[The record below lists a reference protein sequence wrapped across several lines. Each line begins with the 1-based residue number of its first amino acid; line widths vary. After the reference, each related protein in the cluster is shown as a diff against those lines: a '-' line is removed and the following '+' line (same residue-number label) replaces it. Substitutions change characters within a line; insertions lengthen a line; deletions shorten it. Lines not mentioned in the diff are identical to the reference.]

1 MSGTRDSRAYGGQA
15 RVRPQPRTV
24 VLLGMMAK
32 MPVPGVV
39 WQTVH
44 YLLGFK
50 ALGFEPLYVEAHGRA
65 PSMLMR
71 GPDDDA
77 GVQAAAFIDR
87 VMRRFDLGDRW
98 AYHALHDADQPC
110 HGLGELALRRAY
122 REAELIVNLHGGTPP
137 LPEHSASGRLVYLQT
152 DPVQL
157 QVELHEGRQAS
168 IDFLEP
174 HCAFFTFA
182 ENLGRRGCGL
192 PVSERFPFRPTRQ
205 PVVCDL
211 WDGLDA
217 PALDAYTTVGN
228 WHQAWRE
235 VRIGGRELGWSKDRE
250 WTRFLDLP
258 RRTGA
263 AFELALSSY
272 EPRHRAQLEARGW
285 RVRDALSFDP
295 HADDYRRFIAGSRGE
310 FTVAKEQNVELRS
323 GWFSDRSATYLAAGR
338 PVITQDTGF
347 GDVLPTGKGLF
358 PVTTLDEAVA
368 AVASIEA
375 DHARHSRAARELAR
389 ERFEAARVLGD
400 LLGALGVATRPA
412 GRTDTTT
419 TTTTT
424 DTKDARDRTMTAS
437 EKGAG
442 DQDRTSERRTERRKL
457 TQESRV
463 LALIPHYQCE
473 EWLDDAL
480 ASLGE
485 QTRPLDGIVVIDDAS
500 DAPPLEIVARHP
512 RVTLLHAERNVGPY
526 RLVQQV
532 IEETD
537 YDAYLFQDADDW
549 SAPERLERLLAAG
562 ERTGAELIGTQEI
575 RVFCEEPEVAPIA
588 WPLDVEREFG
598 AKPTAFPLLHPTSI
612 VTRDLLVELGGFAS
626 GLRFSG
632 DAELLRRARFVAKV
646 ANVADHGYY
655 RRIRENSLTTAS
667 ATGLRSP
674 VRQQVMELLWEQA
687 RRNAARAAAGEAP
700 DLAPIR
706 TAPPVRLRQL
716 AGPALS
722 GRPVDGFA
730 NAPSER
736 PAPPPRPERRGGPP
750 RPVFVIGAPR
760 SGVSAL
766 AWALGQHPAIPAA
779 IDTAWMGE
787 LARELPAIHA
797 RTQPDGFGSERFSRV
812 FGRAAASLIGDK
824 LERWVD
830 GAPEHTTDVAVLARL
845 FPDARFIH
853 VVRESD
859 AVVRSLADPPLGS
872 AGATGGTQI
881 PAHLKTRLSEGEA
894 ADRWLAGAR
903 AGLEAER
910 TLGAKRVLRVTFDE
924 LIADP
929 EALVRRCLAFVEE
942 EWDAR
947 CMRPLRGLAVGAV
960 AAPGSLSG
968 GHADPLRAAA
978 PASASGSGTDPLRTA
993 ARALSDELLGRR
1005 AAAAA
1010 EGGSGATGAAAG
1022 EAVRAGAPGAGSVSA
1037 ARTRALPPKPGS
1049 GPRIVLVTDHFPK
1062 FSETFFAHE
1071 FTGLLERGW
1080 DIHVLC
1086 NRSNRDQ
1093 HPYFPQLRRQ
1103 LETRERIHVVQDFD
1117 AQLAQLQPDLV
1128 HFGYGTLALGR
1139 MHMRDILGCKVVV
1152 SLRGYDIN
1160 YHGLEDAHV
1169 YDDVWAHA
1177 DMVNCVSQDIW
1188 TRAQRRGCPPDKP
1201 HMVITDAA
1209 DLTRFAAPRRTSED
1223 VGGAARPLR
1232 LLSVGRL
1239 HWKKGH
1245 EFGLQAV
1252 RALLDAG
1259 VAVEY
1264 RILGDGPHR
1273 ESILFAI
1280 HDLGLERHVELPG
1293 ARRAD
1298 DVRDAMRWA
1307 DVCLH
1312 PAISEGFCVSV
1323 IEAQAM
1329 GLPVVCTDADGLAEN
1344 VADGVT
1350 GFVVGRRDARALSER
1365 LAQLGAD
1372 PRLRARMGAA
1382 ATRRAHERFGFAR
1395 QIGELEALYHAALAL
1410 PAPVPAGER
1419 HDAPALID
1427 TLERQLNALEVQ
1439 RSALERQLRGR
1450 RVAQGVRA
1458 FVAEALP
1465 AGATVL
1471 VVSRGDDELLALDG
1485 RVGWHFPQA
1494 EDGVYAGHHPEGSDV
1509 AIHHLEELRERGA
1522 THLVI
1527 PATSSWWLEHY
1538 ADFGRHLEE
1547 RYVALAC
1554 DPETCVA
1561 FELRERP
1568 AVRRPA
1574 ARRSLTRRRGK
1585 ARVAA

>member
-1 MSGTRDSRAYGGQA
+1 
-15 RVRPQPRTV
+15 
-24 VLLGMMAK
+24 
-32 MPVPGVV
+32 MPVPGVM

-44 YLLGFK
+44 YLVGLRR
-50 ALGFEPLYVEAHGRA
+50 LGFEPWYVEAHGRH

-71 GPDDDA
+71 HPGDDA
-77 GVQAAAFIDR
+77 GARAAAYIAATL
-87 VMRRFDLGDRW
+87 RRFDLGDCW
-98 AYHALHDADQPC
+98 AYHALHDVGAPV
-110 HGLGELALRRAY
+110 HGRLDAAGLARLY
-122 REAELIVNLHGGTPP
+122 REAELVINLHGGTPP
-137 LPEHSASGRLVYLQT
+137 QPEHAAGGRLVYLQT

-157 QVELHEGRQAS
+157 QVELHEGRRESA
-168 IDFLEP
+168 DFLEP

-182 ENLGRRGCGL
+182 ENLGAPDCGV
-192 PVSERFPFRPTRQ
+192 PVSERFRFRPTRQ

-211 WDGLDA
+211 WDRVDA
-217 PALDAYTTVGN
+217 GRAGSGDVWTTVGN
-228 WHQAWRE
+228 WHQAWRR
-235 VRIGGRELGWSKDRE
+235 VTIDGRDYGWSKDRE

-258 RRTGA
+258 RRTGRP
-263 AFELALSSY
+263 FELALSSY
-272 EPRHRAQLEARGW
+272 KPEHQAQLEARGW
-285 RVRDALSFDP
+285 AVRDALAFGLDGD
-295 HADDYRRFIAGSRGE
+295 AYRAYVAGSRGE
-310 FTVAKEQNVELRS
+310 FTVAKEQNVALRS

-338 PVITQDTGF
+338 PVVTQDTAF
-347 GDVLPTGKGLF
+347 GAALPTGAGLF
-358 PVTTLDEAVA
+358 AVTTLDEAVA
-368 AVASIEA
+368 AVERIEA
-375 DHARHSRAARELAR
+375 DYPRHRRAAREIAR
-389 ERFEAARVLGD
+389 ERFEATRVLGD
-400 LLGALGVATRPA
+400 MLGELGI
-412 GRTDTTT
+412 TTT
-419 TTTTT
+419 RQR
-424 DTKDARDRTMTAS
+424 DARDRTMTATDKGA
-437 EKGAG
+437 EKGRHRLG
-442 DQDRTSERRTERRKL
+442 R
-457 TQESRV
+457 ESRV

-480 ASLGE
+480 ASLEE
-485 QTRPLDGIVVIDDAS
+485 QTRPLDAIVVIDDAS
-500 DAPPLEIVARHP
+500 EHPPLDIVSRHP

-549 SAPERLERLLAAG
+549 SAPDRLETLLAAG

-588 WPLDVEREFG
+588 WPLDVHKQF
-598 AKPTAFPLLHPTSI
+598 ASKPTAFPLLHPTSI
-612 VTRDLLVELGGFAS
+612 VTRDLVQSLGGFAS

-632 DAELLRRARFVAKV
+632 DAELLRRAQHVARV
-646 ANVADHGYY
+646 ANVEGHCYY
-655 RRIRENSLTTAS
+655 RRIRENSLTTAQ

-674 VRQQVMELLWEQA
+674 IRQQVMEMLWAQA
-687 RRNAARAAAGEAP
+687 RRNAAAAAAGQTP
-700 DLAPIR
+700 DLSPIR

-730 NAPSER
+730 VVER
-736 PAPPPRPERRGGPP
+736 PAPPSQPERRGGPP
-750 RPVFVIGAPR
+750 RPVFVIGAQR

-766 AWALGQHPAIPAA
+766 AWALGQHPGIPAA
-779 IDTAWMGE
+779 IDTAWMAE
-787 LARELPAIHA
+787 LAKELPQIHA
-797 RTQPDGFGSERFSRV
+797 RTRPEGFGPERFSRV

-830 GAPEHTTDVAVLARL
+830 GAPELTENVAMLARL
-845 FPDARFIH
+845 FPDARFVH

-881 PAHLKTRLSEGEA
+881 PAHLRTRLSEGEA

-910 TLGAKRVLRVTFDE
+910 TLKGRVLRVTYDE
-924 LIADP
+924 LVDEP
-929 EALVRRCLAFVEE
+929 EALVRRVLEFVRED
-942 EWDAR
+942 WDER
-947 CMRPLRGLAVGAV
+947 CMRPLRGLATTVVSERPAD
-960 AAPGSLSG
+960 GS
-968 GHADPLRAAA
+968 AEDPLRA
-978 PASASGSGTDPLRTA
+978 A

-1005 AAAAA
+1005 RALLAAAAPVR
-1010 EGGSGATGAAAG
+1010 AAASG
-1022 EAVRAGAPGAGSVSA
+1022 GAPRLGVAPRDG
-1037 ARTRALPPKPGS
+1037 R
-1049 GPRIVLVTDHFPK
+1049 RIVLVTDHFPK

-1093 HPYFPQLRRQ
+1093 HPYFPQLRRH
-1103 LETRERIHVVQDFD
+1103 LETRERIHVAQDFE
-1117 AQLAQLQPDLV
+1117 AQLGELQPDLV

-1152 SLRGYDIN
+1152 SFRGYDIN
-1160 YHGLEDAHV
+1160 YHGLDDPRT
-1169 YDDVWAHA
+1169 YDDLWAHA
-1177 DMVNCVSQDIW
+1177 DMVNCVSQDVW
-1188 TRAQRRGCPPDKP
+1188 ARAQRRGCPADKP

-1209 DLTRFAAPRRTSED
+1209 DLSRFVAPERTYGD
-1223 VGGAARPLR
+1223 VGTADRPLR
-1232 LLSVGRL
+1232 VLSVGRL

-1245 EFGLQAV
+1245 EFGLQAI
-1252 RALLDAG
+1252 RALVDAG
-1259 VAVEY
+1259 VDVRY

-1323 IEAQAM
+1323 IEAQSM
-1329 GLPVVCTDADGLAEN
+1329 GLPVVCTDADGLGEN
-1344 VADGVT
+1344 VADGET
-1350 GFVVGRRDARALSER
+1350 GFVVARRDAGALTER
-1365 LAQLGAD
+1365 LMELAAD
-1372 PRLRARMGAA
+1372 PALRERMGAA
-1382 ATRRAHERFGFAR
+1382 AVERAHERFGFDR
-1395 QIGELEALYHAALAL
+1395 QLDELETLYHAALAL

-1419 HDAPALID
+1419 HDAPALIE

-1439 RSALERQLRGR
+1439 RGALEKQLRRR
-1450 RVAQGVRA
+1450 RVAHGVQEL
-1458 FVAEALP
+1458 VGEALP
-1465 AGATVL
+1465 PGATVL
-1471 VVSRGDDELLALDG
+1471 VVSRGDDELTAFDG

-1494 EDGVYAGHHPEGSDV
+1494 EDGVYAGHHPQDSEV
-1509 AIHHLEELRERGA
+1509 AVRHLEELRVRGA

-1527 PATSSWWLEHY
+1527 PATSAWWLEHY
-1538 ADFGRHLEE
+1538 ADFRRHLEE
-1547 RYVALAC
+1547 RFAVVAA

-1561 FELRERP
+1561 FDLTRAPES
-1568 AVRRPA
+1568 A
-1574 ARRSLTRRRGK
+1574 ARRAGGTRRRRGAK
-1585 ARVAA
+1585 AKVAA

>member
-1 MSGTRDSRAYGGQA
+1 MSRRAI
-15 RVRPQPRTV
+15 

-32 MPVPGVV
+32 MPVPGVM

-50 ALGFEPLYVEAHGRA
+50 ALGFDPVYVEAHGRT

-71 GPDDDA
+71 HPHDDA
-77 GVQAAAFIDR
+77 GLRAADYIAR
-87 VMRRFDLGDRW
+87 TMRRFDLGGRW
-98 AYHALHDADQPC
+98 AYHALHDADAPVY
-110 HGLGELALRRAY
+110 GIGARALSELY

-137 LPEHSASGRLVYLQT
+137 LPEHSASGRLAYLQT

-157 QVELHEGRQAS
+157 QVELHEGKQSSA
-168 IDFLEP
+168 DFLEP
-174 HCAFFTFA
+174 HAAFFTFA
-182 ENLGRRGCGL
+182 ENLGAPDCGL
-192 PVSERFPFRPTRQ
+192 PVSARFRFQPTRQ
-205 PVVCDL
+205 PVVCEL
-211 WDGLDA
+211 WDAPDAPDA
-217 PALDAYTTVGN
+217 PARDVYTTVGN
-228 WHQAWRE
+228 WHQPWRRVTLE
-235 VRIGGRELGWSKDRE
+235 GRDYGWSKDRE
-250 WTRFLDLP
+250 WTSFLDLP

-263 AFELALSSY
+263 RFELALSSY
-272 EPRHRAQLEARGW
+272 RPEHQTQLEARGW
-285 RVRDALSFDP
+285 AVRDALAFGLDGD
-295 HADDYRRFIAGSRGE
+295 AYRDYVAGSRGE
-310 FTVAKEQNVELRS
+310 FTVAKEQNVALRS

-338 PVITQDTGF
+338 PVVTQDTGF
-347 GDVLPTGKGLF
+347 GTVLPTGAGLF

-368 AVASIEA
+368 AVQEIET
-375 DHARHSRAARELAR
+375 DYVRHRRAAREIAR
-389 ERFEAARVLGD
+389 ERFEATRVLAE
-400 LLGALGVATRPA
+400 LLGVLGIATRA
-412 GRTDTTT
+412 ARTTLTTN
-419 TTTTT
+419 
-424 DTKDARDRTMTAS
+424 DPKDARDRMTARN
-437 EKGAG
+437 KGAG
-442 DQDRTSERRTERRKL
+442 EQDTPSGSRRERHKL
-457 TQESRV
+457 TRDSRV

-480 ASLGE
+480 ASLEE
-485 QTRPLDGIVVIDDAS
+485 QTRPLDAIVVIDDAS
-500 DAPPLEIVARHP
+500 ASPPLEIVQRHP

-549 SAPERLERLLAAG
+549 SAPDRLEKLLAAG

-588 WPLDVEREFG
+588 WPLDVHKQF
-598 AKPTAFPLLHPTSI
+598 AVKPTAFPLLHPTSI
-612 VTRDLLVELGGFAS
+612 VTRDLVQSLGGFAS

-632 DAELLRRARFVAKV
+632 DAELLRRAQHVARV
-646 ANVADHGYY
+646 ANVPDHCYY

-674 VRQQVMELLWEQA
+674 IRQQVMEMLWEQA
-687 RRNAARAAAGEAP
+687 RRNAAAAATGQTP
-700 DLAPIR
+700 DLSPIR

-722 GRPVDGFA
+722 GRPAGGFEDS
-730 NAPSER
+730 PR
-736 PAPPPRPERRGGPP
+736 PPAPPKPERRGGPP
-750 RPVFVIGAPR
+750 RPVFAIGAPR

-779 IDTAWMGE
+779 IDTAWMAE
-787 LARELPAIHA
+787 LAKQLPTIHE
-797 RTQPDGFGSERFSRV
+797 RTQPEGFGPERFSRV

-824 LERWVD
+824 IERWID
-830 GAPEHTTDVAVLARL
+830 GSPELTINVPMLARL

-881 PAHLKTRLSEGEA
+881 PAHLRTRVPEGEA
-894 ADRWLAGAR
+894 ADRWMAGAR

-910 TLGAKRVLRVTFDE
+910 MLRDRVLRVTYDE
-924 LIADP
+924 LVEAP
-929 EALVRRCLAFVEE
+929 EALLRRCLEFVGE
-942 EWDAR
+942 EWDER
-947 CMRPLRGLAVGAV
+947 CMRPLRGLASTIAPP
-960 AAPGSLSG
+960 AAAGGRGS
-968 GHADPLRAAA
+968 DPLRA
-978 PASASGSGTDPLRTA
+978 A
-993 ARALSDELLGRR
+993 ARALSDELLGRSAKPAPAL
-1005 AAAAA
+1005 AALRP
-1010 EGGSGATGAAAG
+1010 AAAG
-1022 EAVRAGAPGAGSVSA
+1022 AAGGAPAGAARLGIAPKAGDG
-1037 ARTRALPPKPGS
+1037 RRL
-1049 GPRIVLVTDHFPK
+1049 VLVTDHFPK

-1093 HPYFPQLRRQ
+1093 HAYFPQLRRH
-1103 LETRERIHVVQDFD
+1103 LETRERIHVVQDFE
-1117 AQLAQLQPDLV
+1117 AQLAELQPDLV

-1152 SLRGYDIN
+1152 SFRGYDIN
-1160 YHGLEDAHV
+1160 YHGLEDPHV
-1169 YDDVWAHA
+1169 YDDLWAHA
-1177 DMVNCVSQDIW
+1177 DMFNCVSQDVW
-1188 TRAQRRGCPPDKP
+1188 ARTQRRGCPPEKP

-1209 DLTRFAAPRRTSED
+1209 DLGRFVAPERMYGD
-1223 VGGAARPLR
+1223 VGTSDRPLR
-1232 LLSVGRL
+1232 VLSVGRL

-1252 RALLDAG
+1252 RALVDSG
-1259 VAVEY
+1259 VDVRY

-1329 GLPVVCTDADGLAEN
+1329 GLPVVCTDADGLGEN

-1350 GFVVGRRDARALSER
+1350 GFVVPRRDAGALTER
-1365 LAQLGAD
+1365 LAQLAAD
-1372 PRLRARMGAA
+1372 PALREQIGAA
-1382 ATRRAHERFGFAR
+1382 AVERAHERFGFDR
-1395 QIGELEALYHAALAL
+1395 QLDELETLYHAALAL

-1419 HDAPALID
+1419 RDAPALIE

-1439 RSALERQLRGR
+1439 RGALEQQLRGR
-1450 RVAQGVRA
+1450 RVAHGVREL
-1458 FVAEALP
+1458 VAEALP
-1465 AGATVL
+1465 PGATVL
-1471 VVSRGDDELLALDG
+1471 VVSRGDDELLAFEG

-1494 EDGVYAGHHPEGSDV
+1494 EDGVYAGHHPHDAEA
-1509 AIHHLEELRERGA
+1509 AIHHLEELRARGA

-1527 PATSSWWLEHY
+1527 PATSAWWLDHY
-1538 ADFGRHLEE
+1538 ADFRRHLDE
-1547 RYVALAC
+1547 RCTALVA

-1561 FELRERP
+1561 YDLRRAP
-1568 AVRRPA
+1568 
-1574 ARRSLTRRRGK
+1574 ARRSRRRRPK
-1585 ARVAA
+1585 VAA

>member
-1 MSGTRDSRAYGGQA
+1 MSRNRSI
-15 RVRPQPRTV
+15 
-24 VLLGMMAK
+24 VLLGMMAR

-44 YLLGFK
+44 YLLGFR
-50 ALGFEPLYVEAHGRA
+50 ALGFEPCYVEAHGLN

-71 GPDDDA
+71 SAQDDPA
-77 GVQAAAFIDR
+77 AQAAAFVER

-98 AYHALHDADQPC
+98 ACHAVHEPGEPV
-110 HGLGELALRRAY
+110 HGMSRAALERTL
-122 REAELIVNLHGGTPP
+122 REAELVVNLHGGTPP
-137 LPEHSASGRLVYLQT
+137 RPEHYASGRLVYLQT

-157 QVELHEGRQAS
+157 QVELHEGVQAS

-182 ENLGRRGCGL
+182 ENLGNVDCGL
-192 PVSERFPFRPTRQ
+192 PVSGRFPFSPTRQ

-211 WDGLDA
+211 WDGVEA
-217 PALDAYTTVGN
+217 PELDAYTTIGN
-228 WHQAWRE
+228 WHQAWRS
-235 VRIGGRELGWSKDRE
+235 VRIGGREYAWSKDRE

-258 RRTGA
+258 RRTGR
-263 AFELALSSY
+263 AFELALSRY
-272 EPRHRAQLEARGW
+272 KPHHRAELEKRGW
-285 RVRDALSFDP
+285 RVRDALAFDP
-295 HADDYRRFIAGSRGE
+295 HGDDYRQYVAGSRGE

-338 PVITQDTGF
+338 PVIVQDTGF
-347 GDVLPTGKGLF
+347 GAALPTGEGLF
-358 PVTTLDEAVA
+358 PVMTLDDAIA
-368 AVASIEA
+368 AVETVEA
-375 DHARHSRAARELAR
+375 DYARHRRAARAIAR
-389 ERFEAARVLGD
+389 ERFEATRVLGE
-400 LLGALGVATRPA
+400 LLGELGIP
-412 GRTDTTT
+412 TTT
-419 TTTTT
+419 TT
-424 DTKDARDRTMTAS
+424 DARDRTMTARDRG
-437 EKGAG
+437 EGTKGTTGA
-442 DQDRTSERRTERRKL
+442 RRAERRTL
-457 TQESRV
+457 TQDSRV
-463 LALIPHYQCE
+463 LALIPHFKCE

-480 ASLGE
+480 ASLEE

-500 DAPPLEIVARHP
+500 DAPPLDILERHP

-549 SAPERLERLLAAG
+549 SAPDRLEKLLAAG
-562 ERTGAELIGTQEI
+562 ERSGAELIGTQEI

-588 WPLDVEREFG
+588 WPLDVHTQFES
-598 AKPTAFPLLHPTSI
+598 KPTAFPLLHPTSI
-612 VTRDLLVELGGFAS
+612 VTRDLVMELGGFAS

-632 DAELLRRARFVAKV
+632 DAELLRRARFVARV
-646 ANVADHGYY
+646 ENVADHCYY
-655 RRIRENSLTTAS
+655 RRIRENSLTTAE
-667 ATGLRSP
+667 ATGLKSP
-674 VRQQVMELLWEQA
+674 VRQQVMELLWERA
-687 RRNAARAAAGEAP
+687 RANAARAAAGQEP
-700 DLAPIR
+700 DLSPIR

-722 GRPVDGFA
+722 GRPVEGFEP
-730 NAPSER
+730 APAER
-736 PAPPPRPERRGGPP
+736 PAPPPPRERRGGPP

-779 IDTAWMGE
+779 MDTGWMAE

-797 RTQPDGFGSERFSRV
+797 RTSPEGFGPERFSRV

-830 GAPEHTTDVAVLARL
+830 GAPELTANVKVLARL
-845 FPDARFIH
+845 FPDARFVH

-881 PAHLKTRLSEGEA
+881 PAHLRTRLSEGEA
-894 ADRWLAGAR
+894 ADRWMAGAR

-910 TLGAKRVLRVTFDE
+910 TLRDRALRVTF
-924 LIADP
+924 
-929 EALVRRCLAFVEE
+929 EALVREPEAVVRRVLEFVRE
-942 EWDAR
+942 EWDER
-947 CMRPLRGLAVGAV
+947 CLRPLRGLAEGAAEPVGGA
-960 AAPGSLSG
+960 GST
-968 GHADPLRAAA
+968 DPLRA
-978 PASASGSGTDPLRTA
+978 A
-993 ARALSDELLGRR
+993 ARALSDELLGRTPRPTAADR

-1010 EGGSGATGAAAG
+1010 AGAGGSRARPATG
-1022 EAVRAGAPGAGSVSA
+1022 RASA
-1037 ARTRALPPKPGS
+1037 PGS
-1049 GPRIVLVTDHFPK
+1049 GGVASPTGGPRVVLVTDHFPK

-1080 DIHVLC
+1080 DVHVLC

-1093 HPYFPQLRRQ
+1093 HPYFPQLRRH
-1103 LETRERIHVVQDFD
+1103 LDTRERIHVAQDFD
-1117 AQLAQLQPDLV
+1117 AQLAELQPDLV

-1139 MHMRDILGCKVVV
+1139 MHMRDVLGCKVVV
-1152 SLRGYDIN
+1152 SFRGYDIN
-1160 YHGLEDAHV
+1160 YHGLEDPHV
-1169 YDDVWAHA
+1169 YDDLWAHA
-1177 DMVNCVSQDIW
+1177 DMVNCVSQDVW
-1188 TRAQRRGCPPDKP
+1188 SRAQRRGCPPDKP

-1209 DLTRFAAPRRTSED
+1209 DLSRFVAPTRTYED
-1223 VGGAARPLR
+1223 VGSAERPLR
-1232 LLSVGRL
+1232 VLSVGRL

-1259 VAVEY
+1259 VEVRY

-1298 DVRDAMRWA
+1298 DVRNAMVWA

-1323 IEAQAM
+1323 IEAQSM
-1329 GLPVVCTDADGLAEN
+1329 GLPVVCTDADGLGEN

-1350 GFVVGRRDARALSER
+1350 GFVVGRRDAAALGER
-1365 LAQLGAD
+1365 LAQLAAD
-1372 PRLRARMGAA
+1372 PALRERMGAA
-1382 ATRRAHERFGFAR
+1382 ATARAHERFGIAR
-1395 QIGELEALYHAALAL
+1395 QLDELETLYQSALAL
-1410 PAPVPAGER
+1410 PAPAPAGER
-1419 HDAPALID
+1419 RDAPALIE

-1439 RSALERQLRGR
+1439 RSALEKQLRGR
-1450 RVAQGVRA
+1450 RVAQAVRA
-1458 FVAEALP
+1458 FVGEAVP
-1465 AGATVL
+1465 AGSTVAI
-1471 VVSRGDDELLALDG
+1471 VSRGDEELLALEG
-1485 RVGWHFPQA
+1485 RVGWHFPQT
-1494 EDGVYAGHHPEGSDV
+1494 EGGVYAGHHPRDCEA
-1509 AIHHLEELRERGA
+1509 AIRHLEELRARGA

-1527 PATSSWWLEHY
+1527 PATSAWWLEHY
-1538 ADFGRHLEE
+1538 GDLRRHLE
-1547 RYVALAC
+1547 RSCTALPA
-1554 DPETCVA
+1554 DPDTCVA
-1561 FELRERP
+1561 FDLTRAP
-1568 AVRRPA
+1568 AARRPA
-1574 ARRSLTRRRGK
+1574 ARRRR
-1585 ARVAA
+1585 AAKTAAGAGAAA

>member
-1 MSGTRDSRAYGGQA
+1 MRRQ
-15 RVRPQPRTV
+15 RRRI

-32 MPVPGVV
+32 MPVPGVM

-44 YLLGFK
+44 YLLGLQ
-50 ALGFEPLYVEAHGRA
+50 ALGFEPWYVEAHGRTPA
-65 PSMLMR
+65 MLMR
-71 GPDDDA
+71 HAGDDA
-77 GVQAAAFIDR
+77 GLRAAEYIER
-87 VMRRFDLGDRW
+87 TMRRFGLGDRW
-98 AYHALHDADQPC
+98 AYHALHDADAPM
-110 HGLGELALRRAY
+110 HGPLSESTLHALL

-137 LPEHSASGRLVYLQT
+137 RPEHAASGRLIYLQT

-157 QVELHEGRQAS
+157 QVELDEGRQES

-182 ENLGRRGCGL
+182 ENLGTPGCGV
-192 PVSERFPFRPTRQ
+192 PVSERFPFHPTRQ

-211 WDGLDA
+211 WDGAGAGRAGSDGL
-217 PALDAYTTVGN
+217 YTTVGN
-228 WHQAWRE
+228 WHQPWRR
-235 VRIGGRELGWSKDRE
+235 VTIDGRDLGWSKDRE

-263 AFELALSSY
+263 RFELALSSY
-272 EPRHRAQLEARGW
+272 KDEHRAQLEARGW
-285 RVRDALSFDP
+285 AVRDALAFELEG
-295 HADDYRRFIAGSRGE
+295 DDYRQYVAGSRAE
-310 FTVAKEQNVELRS
+310 FTVAKEQNVALRS

-347 GDVLPTGKGLF
+347 GTVLPTGAGLF
-358 PVTTLDEAVA
+358 GVTTLDEAVA
-368 AVASIEA
+368 AVEEIET
-375 DHARHSRAARELAR
+375 DYARHRSAAREIAR
-389 ERFEAARVLGD
+389 ERFEATRVLRE
-400 LLGALGVATRPA
+400 LLDVVGI
-412 GRTDTTT
+412 TTT
-419 TTTTT
+419 TK
-424 DTKDARDRTMTAS
+424 TKDARDRTMTAK
-437 EKGAG
+437 KGAEK
-442 DQDRTSERRTERRKL
+442 ERHRLGR
-457 TQESRV
+457 ESRV
-463 LALIPHYQCE
+463 LALIPHFQCE

-480 ASLGE
+480 ASLAE
-485 QTRPLDGIVVIDDAS
+485 QTRPLDAIVVIDDAS
-500 DAPPLEIVARHP
+500 KEPPLEIVKRHP
-512 RVTLLHAERNVGPY
+512 GVTLLHAERNVGPY

-549 SAPERLERLLAAG
+549 SAPDRLEKLLTAG

-575 RVFCEEPEVAPIA
+575 RVFCEEPEVTPIA
-588 WPLDVEREFG
+588 WPLDVHKQF
-598 AKPTAFPLLHPTSI
+598 AVKPTAFPLLHPTSI
-612 VTRDLLVELGGFAS
+612 VTRDLVQSLGGFAS

-632 DAELLRRARFVAKV
+632 DAELLRRAQHVARV
-646 ANVADHGYY
+646 ANIPDHCYY

-674 VRQQVMELLWEQA
+674 IRQQVMEMLWEQA
-687 RRNAARAAAGEAP
+687 RRNAAAAATGQTP
-700 DLAPIR
+700 DLSPIR

-722 GRPVDGFA
+722 GRPVAGFSVA
-730 NAPSER
+730 ER
-736 PAPPPRPERRGGPP
+736 PAPPAPPARKGGAP

-779 IDTAWMGE
+779 IDTAWMAE
-787 LARELPAIHA
+787 LAQELPAIHA
-797 RTQPDGFGSERFSRV
+797 RTQPEGFGPERFSRV

-830 GAPEHTTDVAVLARL
+830 GAPELTLSVPTLARL
-845 FPDARFIH
+845 FPEARFVH
-853 VVRESD
+853 VVRDSD

-881 PAHLKTRLSEGEA
+881 PAHLRTRISEGEA
-894 ADRWLAGAR
+894 ADRWMAGAR

-910 TLGAKRVLRVTFDE
+910 MLRDRVLRVTYDE
-924 LIADP
+924 LVDEP
-929 EALVRRCLAFVEE
+929 EALMRRCLEFVKE
-942 EWDAR
+942 EWDER
-947 CMRPLRGLAVGAV
+947 CMRPLRGLATTVSSV
-960 AAPGSLSG
+960 PAADGR
-968 GHADPLRAAA
+968 AEDPLRA
-978 PASASGSGTDPLRTA
+978 A

-1005 AAAAA
+1005 RAPVAITAPARV
-1010 EGGSGATGAAAG
+1010 ATGASA
-1022 EAVRAGAPGAGSVSA
+1022 AGAPYLGIAPKAGDG
-1037 ARTRALPPKPGS
+1037 R
-1049 GPRIVLVTDHFPK
+1049 RIVLVTDHFPK

-1071 FTGLLERGW
+1071 FIGLLERGW

-1093 HPYFPQLRRQ
+1093 HPYFPQLRRH
-1103 LETRERIHVVQDFD
+1103 LETRERIHVVQDFE
-1117 AQLAQLQPDLV
+1117 AQLAELGPDLV

-1139 MHMRDILGCKVVV
+1139 MHMRDILGCRVVV
-1152 SLRGYDIN
+1152 SFRGYDIN
-1160 YHGLEDAHV
+1160 YHGLEDPHV
-1169 YDDVWAHA
+1169 YDDLWAHA
-1177 DMVNCVSQDIW
+1177 DMINCVSQDVW
-1188 TRAQRRGCPPDKP
+1188 SRAQRRGCPPDKP

-1209 DLTRFAAPRRTSED
+1209 DLSRFVAPERVYGEVGTSE
-1223 VGGAARPLR
+1223 RPLHV
-1232 LLSVGRL
+1232 LSVGRL

-1252 RALLDAG
+1252 RALVDAG
-1259 VAVEY
+1259 VDVRY

-1323 IEAQAM
+1323 IEAQSM
-1329 GLPVVCTDADGLAEN
+1329 GLPVVCTDADGLSEN
-1344 VADGVT
+1344 IDDGVT
-1350 GFVVGRRDARALSER
+1350 GFVVPRRDAGGLTER
-1365 LAQLGAD
+1365 LAQLAAD
-1372 PRLRARMGAA
+1372 PALRERMGAA
-1382 ATRRAHERFGFAR
+1382 AVERAHERFGFER
-1395 QIGELEALYHAALAL
+1395 QIGELETLYHAALAL

-1419 HDAPALID
+1419 HDTPALIE

-1439 RSALERQLRGR
+1439 RSALEKQLRGR
-1450 RVAQGVRA
+1450 RVTHRVREL
-1458 FVAEALP
+1458 VAEATP

-1471 VVSRGDDELLALDG
+1471 VVSRGDEDLLALDG

-1494 EDGVYAGHHPEGSDV
+1494 ETGVYAGHHPEDAEV
-1509 AIHHLEELRERGA
+1509 AVRHLEELRVRGA
-1522 THLVI
+1522 THFVI
-1527 PATSSWWLEHY
+1527 PATSAWWLDHY
-1538 ADFGRHLEE
+1538 ADFRRHLDE
-1547 RYVALAC
+1547 RFAPLAA

-1561 FELRERP
+1561 WDLTRAPE
-1568 AVRRPA
+1568 AVARRPA
-1574 ARRSLTRRRGK
+1574 SRRRRAK
-1585 ARVAA
+1585 ARQAA

>member
-1 MSGTRDSRAYGGQA
+1 MSGA
-15 RVRPQPRTV
+15 RRPIV
-24 VLLGMMAK
+24 VLGMMAK
-32 MPVPGVV
+32 MPVPGVM

-50 ALGFEPLYVEAHGRA
+50 ALGFEPYYVEAHGRH
-65 PSMLMR
+65 PGMLMR
-71 GPDDDA
+71 HPGDDA
-77 GVQAAAFIDR
+77 GLRAAEFIDR
-87 VMRRFDLGDRW
+87 TMRRFDLGDRW
-98 AYHALHDADQPC
+98 AYHALHDAGAPV
-110 HGLGELALRRAY
+110 HGIGKRALHELY
-122 REAELIVNLHGGTPP
+122 RDAELILNLHGGTPP
-137 LPEHSASGRLVYLQT
+137 RPEHAASGRLVYLQT

-157 QVELHEGRQAS
+157 QVELHEGRQES

-174 HCAFFTFA
+174 HVAFFTFA
-182 ENLGRRGCGL
+182 ENLGAPGCGL
-192 PVSERFPFRPTRQ
+192 PVSDRFPFRPTRQ

-211 WDGLDA
+211 WDGLEVSDSG
-217 PALDAYTTVGN
+217 LYTTVGN
-228 WHQAWRE
+228 WHQPWRR
-235 VRIGGRELGWSKDRE
+235 VTIDGRDYGWSKDRE

-258 RRTGA
+258 RRTGRS
-263 AFELALSSY
+263 FELALASY
-272 EPRHRAQLEARGW
+272 KADHQAQLEARGW
-285 RVRDALSFDP
+285 GVRDALAFDLNGD
-295 HADDYRRFIAGSRGE
+295 AYRRYIAGSHAE
-310 FTVAKEQNVELRS
+310 FTVAKEQNVALRS

-347 GDVLPTGKGLF
+347 GAVLPTGAGLF

-368 AVASIEA
+368 AVEEIET
-375 DHARHSRAARELAR
+375 DYARHRAAAREIAR
-389 ERFEAARVLGD
+389 ERFEATHVLGD
-400 LLGALGVATRPA
+400 LLDQLGIAT
-412 GRTDTTT
+412 GRRETHITHTTT
-419 TTTTT
+419 TNP
-424 DTKDARDRTMTAS
+424 KDARDRTMTAMDQ
-437 EKGAG
+437 GAG
-442 DQDRTSERRTERRKL
+442 STDKPSEGRRERHKL
-457 TQESRV
+457 GRDSRV

-480 ASLGE
+480 ASLEE
-485 QTRPLDGIVVIDDAS
+485 QTRPLDAIVVIDDAS
-500 DAPPLEIVARHP
+500 DAPPLDIVKRHP

-537 YDAYLFQDADDW
+537 YDAFLFQDADDW
-549 SAPERLERLLAAG
+549 SAPDRLEKLLAAG
-562 ERTGAELIGTQEI
+562 AKTGAELIGTQEI

-588 WPLDVEREFG
+588 WPLDVHKQF
-598 AKPTAFPLLHPTSI
+598 AVKPTAFPLLHPTSI
-612 VTRDLLVELGGFAS
+612 VTRDLLEELGGFSS

-632 DAELLRRARFVAKV
+632 DAEMLRRARFIARV
-646 ANVADHGYY
+646 ANVPDHCYY

-674 VRQQVMELLWEQA
+674 IRQQVMEMLWDAA
-687 RRNAARAAAGEAP
+687 RRNAAAVAAGAAP

-722 GRPVDGFA
+722 GRPVAGFA
-730 NAPSER
+730 VETARP
-736 PAPPPRPERRGGPP
+736 PAPASPQRKGGAPRPI
-750 RPVFVIGAPR
+750 FVIGAPR

-779 IDTAWMGE
+779 IDTAWMAE

-797 RTQPDGFGSERFSRV
+797 RTQPEGFGPERFSRV

-830 GAPEHTTDVAVLARL
+830 GAPEHTLNVPTLARL
-845 FPDARFIH
+845 FPDARFVH

-881 PAHLKTRLSEGEA
+881 PAHLRTRLSEGEA
-894 ADRWLAGAR
+894 ADRWMAGAR

-910 TLGAKRVLRVTFDE
+910 TLGDRVLRVTYDQLVDE
-924 LIADP
+924 P
-929 EALVRRCLAFVEE
+929 EALVRRCLEFVKE
-942 EWDAR
+942 EWDER
-947 CMRPLRGLAVGAV
+947 CMRPLRGLAEGAAAV
-960 AAPGSLSG
+960 APAGEAG
-968 GHADPLRAAA
+968 AKRDPLRAAA
-978 PASASGSGTDPLRTA
+978 RT
-993 ARALSDELLGRR
+993 LSDELLGRV
-1005 AAAAA
+1005 AKPAI
-1010 EGGSGATGAAAG
+1010 
-1022 EAVRAGAPGAGSVSA
+1022 VPAGAPAAVRTAGAPRLGVVPKA
-1037 ARTRALPPKPGS
+1037 ADGR
-1049 GPRIVLVTDHFPK
+1049 RIVLVTDHFPK

-1093 HPYFPQLRRQ
+1093 HHYFPQLRRH
-1103 LETRERIHVVQDFD
+1103 LETRERIHVVQDFE
-1117 AQLAQLQPDLV
+1117 AQLAELQPELV

-1152 SLRGYDIN
+1152 SFRGYDIN
-1160 YHGLEDAHV
+1160 YHGLEDPHV
-1169 YDDVWAHA
+1169 YDDLWAHA
-1177 DMVNCVSQDIW
+1177 DMVNCVSQDVW
-1188 TRAQRRGCPPDKP
+1188 SRAQRRGCPPDKP

-1209 DLTRFAAPRRTSED
+1209 DLTRFVAPERVYGD
-1223 VGGAARPLR
+1223 VGTSDRPLHV
-1232 LLSVGRL
+1232 LSVGRL

-1252 RALLDAG
+1252 RALVDGG
-1259 VAVEY
+1259 VDVRY
-1264 RILGDGPHR
+1264 RILGEGPHR

-1280 HDLGLERHVELPG
+1280 HDLGLEKHVELPG

-1323 IEAQAM
+1323 IEAQSM
-1329 GLPVVCTDADGLAEN
+1329 GLPVVCTDADGLSEN
-1344 VADGVT
+1344 IADGVT
-1350 GFVVGRRDARALSER
+1350 GFVVERRDAAGLTDR
-1365 LAQLGAD
+1365 LAQLAAD
-1372 PRLRARMGAA
+1372 PALRERMGAA
-1382 ATRRAHERFGFAR
+1382 ATARAHERFGFDR
-1395 QIGELEALYHAALAL
+1395 QIGELETLYHSALAL

-1419 HDAPALID
+1419 HDAPALIE

-1450 RVAQGVRA
+1450 QVAQGVRE
-1458 FVAEALP
+1458 FVAEAVP

-1471 VVSRGDDELLALDG
+1471 VVSRGDEELVTFDG

-1494 EDGVYAGHHPEGSDV
+1494 EDGVYAGHHPHDGDV
-1509 AIHHLEELRERGA
+1509 AIHHLDELRARGA

-1527 PATSSWWLEHY
+1527 PATSAWWLEHY
-1538 ADFGRHLEE
+1538 EDFRRHLDE
-1547 RYVALAC
+1547 RCVLVESA
-1554 DPETCVA
+1554 DPGVCVA
-1561 FELRERP
+1561 WDLTRAPAPVARRP
-1568 AVRRPA
+1568 AV
-1574 ARRSLTRRRGK
+1574 ARRRSRSRTR
-1585 ARVAA
+1585 AAA

>member
-1 MSGTRDSRAYGGQA
+1 MS
-15 RVRPQPRTV
+15 PRRI

-32 MPVPGVV
+32 MPVPGVM

-50 ALGFEPLYVEAHGRA
+50 ALGFEPYYVEAHGRS

-71 GPDDDA
+71 HAGDDA
-77 GVQAAAFIDR
+77 GLRAAAFIER
-87 VMRRFDLGDRW
+87 TMRRFDLGDRW
-98 AYHALHDADQPC
+98 AYHALHDADAPC
-110 HGLGELALRRAY
+110 YGIGARALRELY

-157 QVELHEGRQAS
+157 QVELHEGRRES
-168 IDFLEP
+168 IEFLEP
-174 HCAFFTFA
+174 HSAFFTFA
-182 ENLGRRGCGL
+182 ENLGALDCGL
-192 PVSERFPFRPTRQ
+192 PVSERFRFRPTRQ

-211 WDGLDA
+211 WDRLDV
-217 PALDAYTTVGN
+217 PSTDVYTTVGN
-228 WHQAWRE
+228 WHQAWRR
-235 VRIGGRELGWSKDRE
+235 VTLGGRDYAWSKDRE

-258 RRTGA
+258 RRTGQP
-263 AFELALSSY
+263 FELAISSY
-272 EPRHRAQLEARGW
+272 KPQHRAQLEARGW
-285 RVRDALSFDP
+285 RVRDALAFDVNG
-295 HADDYRRFIAGSRGE
+295 DEYRRYVAGSRGE
-310 FTVAKEQNVELRS
+310 FTVAKEQNVALRS

-338 PVITQDTGF
+338 PVVTQDTGF
-347 GDVLPTGKGLF
+347 GAVLPTGAGLF

-368 AVASIEA
+368 AIERIEA
-375 DHARHSRAARELAR
+375 DYGRHRRAAREIAR
-389 ERFEAARVLGD
+389 ERFEATRVLGS
-400 LLGALGVATRPA
+400 LLDQLGIAT
-412 GRTDTTT
+412 GRSDTADTDTTKP
-419 TTTTT
+419 
-424 DTKDARDRTMTAS
+424 KDARDRTMTAMDQ
-437 EKGAG
+437 GAG
-442 DQDRTSERRTERRKL
+442 NRATPSEGRRERHKL
-457 TQESRV
+457 TRESRV
-463 LALIPHYQCE
+463 LALIPHYRCE

-480 ASLGE
+480 SSLEE

-500 DAPPLEIVARHP
+500 DRPPLDIVERHP

-549 SAPERLERLLAAG
+549 SAPDRLEKLLAAG

-588 WPLDVEREFG
+588 WPLDVHKQFA

-612 VTRDLLVELGGFAS
+612 VTRDLLAALGGFAT

-632 DAELLRRARFVAKV
+632 DAEMLRRAQYIARV
-646 ANVADHGYY
+646 ANVADHCYY

-667 ATGLRSP
+667 ATGLKSP
-674 VRQQVMELLWEQA
+674 IRQQVMEMLWERA
-687 RRNAARAAAGEAP
+687 RRNAAAVAAGDAP

-706 TAPPVRLRQL
+706 DAPPVGLRQL

-722 GRPVDGFA
+722 GRPVEGFSV
-730 NAPSER
+730 SER
-736 PAPPPRPERRGGPP
+736 PAPPARPERNGAAP
-750 RPVFVIGAPR
+750 RPIFVIGAPR

-766 AWALGQHPAIPAA
+766 AWALGQHPGIPAA
-779 IDTAWMGE
+779 IDTAWLAE
-787 LARELPAIHA
+787 LAKELPAIHA
-797 RTQPDGFGSERFSRV
+797 RTRPEGFGAERFSRV

-824 LERWVD
+824 IERWVD
-830 GAPEHTTDVAVLARL
+830 GAPELTFNVPMLARL
-845 FPDARFIH
+845 FPEARFVH

-859 AVVRSLADPPLGS
+859 AVVRSLAEPPLGS
-872 AGATGGTQI
+872 ASATGGTQI
-881 PAHLKTRLSEGEA
+881 PAHLRTRLSEGEA
-894 ADRWLAGAR
+894 ADRWMAGAR

-910 TLGAKRVLRVTFDE
+910 MLGDRVLRVTYDQLVE
-924 LIADP
+924 RP
-929 EALVRRCLAFVEE
+929 EALVRRCLEFVREQ
-942 EWDAR
+942 WDER
-947 CMRPLRGLAVGAV
+947 CMRPLRGLAPGA
-960 AAPGSLSG
+960 AAPEPAGAAAE
-968 GHADPLRAAA
+968 HDPLRA
-978 PASASGSGTDPLRTA
+978 A
-993 ARALSDELLGRR
+993 ARALSDELLGRAVR
-1005 AAAAA
+1005 PAAAAA
-1010 EGGSGATGAAAG
+1010 VERSRPGT
-1022 EAVRAGAPGAGSVSA
+1022 VGAPRHGVAPKAGDG
-1037 ARTRALPPKPGS
+1037 R
-1049 GPRIVLVTDHFPK
+1049 RIVLVTDHFPK

-1093 HPYFPQLRRQ
+1093 HGYFPQLRQ
-1103 LETRERIHVVQDFD
+1103 HLETRERVHVVQDFD
-1117 AQLAQLQPDLV
+1117 AQLAELQPDLV

-1152 SLRGYDIN
+1152 SFRGYDIN
-1160 YHGLEDAHV
+1160 YHGLEDPHV
-1169 YDDVWAHA
+1169 YDDLWAHA
-1177 DMVNCVSQDIW
+1177 DMVNCVSQDVW
-1188 TRAQRRGCPPDKP
+1188 ARAQRRGCPPDKS

-1209 DLTRFAAPRRTSED
+1209 DLSRFVAPERTYED
-1223 VGGAARPLR
+1223 VGGADRPLR
-1232 LLSVGRL
+1232 ALSVGRL

-1245 EFGLQAV
+1245 EFGLQAL
-1252 RALLDAG
+1252 RALVDAG
-1259 VAVEY
+1259 VDVRY

-1323 IEAQAM
+1323 IEAQSM
-1329 GLPVVCTDADGLAEN
+1329 GLPVVCTDADGLSEN
-1344 VADGVT
+1344 IADGVT
-1350 GFVVGRRDARALSER
+1350 GFVVGRRDAAALTER
-1365 LAQLGAD
+1365 LAQLAAD
-1372 PRLRARMGAA
+1372 PALRERMGRA
-1382 ATRRAHERFGFAR
+1382 ATRRACERFGFDR
-1395 QIGELEALYHAALAL
+1395 QIGELETLYHAALAL

-1419 HDAPALID
+1419 HDTPALID

-1439 RSALERQLRGR
+1439 RSALEKQLRGR
-1450 RVAQGVRA
+1450 RVAQGVREFA
-1458 FVAEALP
+1458 AEALP

-1494 EDGVYAGHHPEGSDV
+1494 EGGVYAGHHPQDGDV
-1509 AIHHLEELRERGA
+1509 AIRHLEELRARGA

-1538 ADFGRHLEE
+1538 EDFRRHLDE
-1547 RYVALAC
+1547 RCVAIESA
-1554 DPETCVA
+1554 DPDTCVA
-1561 FELRERP
+1561 YDLTRAP
-1568 AVRRPA
+1568 ARRPA
-1574 ARRSLTRRRGK
+1574 ARRRRGPK